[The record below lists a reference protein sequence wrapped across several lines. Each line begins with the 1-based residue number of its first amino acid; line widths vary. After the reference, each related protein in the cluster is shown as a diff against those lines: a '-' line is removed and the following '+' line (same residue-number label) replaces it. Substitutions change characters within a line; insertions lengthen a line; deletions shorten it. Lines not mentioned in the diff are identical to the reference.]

1 MYKLIYSALHLV
13 TLLPLRALYF
23 FDDLMYFILY
33 YVIRYR
39 REVVRRNL
47 LNSFPEKQLPE
58 IKKIER
64 QFYRHFCDIFFEA
77 IYRLNISQE
86 EYMKRAQIE
95 NIEAIHEVY
104 AQGKIVILALGHLG
118 NWEWTPVI
126 NFYVPKDSQMYAVY
140 KQLKNKHVD
149 KLTCQLRTIHGGGV
163 IEMGSLIKTMLHMS
177 KKDMKAMFL
186 ILGDQRPKR
195 DYNRFEM
202 EFLNQKTSVFMG
214 IEVLAKKFDYP
225 VYYLSSTLLKR
236 GYYKY
241 TFKLVTSNP
250 LEEPEFSI
258 TEKYMRLLEE
268 DIRNNPHLWL
278 WTHDRWKFNR
288 NK

>member
-1 MYKLIYSALHLV
+1 MYKLIYSALHLI
-13 TLLPLRALYF
+13 TLLPLRALYI
-23 FDDLMYFILY
+23 FDDIIFVVLY
-33 YVIRYR
+33 YLIRYR

-47 LNSFPEKQLPE
+47 VNAFPEKPLTE
-58 IKKIER
+58 IKQIER
-64 QFYRHFCDIFFEA
+64 KFYRHFCDIFFEA
-77 IYRLNISQE
+77 IYRFNISE
-86 EYMKRAQIE
+86 KEYKQRATVE

-104 AQGKIVILALGHLG
+104 AQGKSAMIALGHLG

-140 KQLKNKHVD
+140 KQLKNEHID
-149 KLTCQLRTIHGGGV
+149 KLTYKLRTIHGGGV
-163 IEMGSLIKTMLHMS
+163 IEMRNLVKTMLHMS

-202 EFLNQKTSVFMG
+202 EFLNQKTSVYMG
-214 IEVLAKKFDYP
+214 IEVLAKKFNYP
-225 VYYLSSTLLKR
+225 VFYLSINQVKR

-241 TFKLVTSNP
+241 SLKLVTDNP

-268 DIRNNPHLWL
+268 DIRANPELWL
-278 WTHDRWKFNR
+278 WSHDRWKFNR
-288 NK
+288 DN